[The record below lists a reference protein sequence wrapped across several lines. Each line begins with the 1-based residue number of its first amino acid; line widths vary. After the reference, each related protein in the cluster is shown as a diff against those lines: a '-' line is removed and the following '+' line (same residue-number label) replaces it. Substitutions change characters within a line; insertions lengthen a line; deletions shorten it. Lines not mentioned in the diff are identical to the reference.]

1 MQEKNKRNVFFVRY
15 SESFHRE
22 RVKTKET
29 KKKGKTEENG
39 KKR

>member
-22 RVKTKET
+22 SKNERNE
-29 KKKGKTEENG
+29 KKGKTEENG